1 MNKVLLWVL
10 VLALLMFGPGCV
22 KTEEGAVIKKGGAA
36 EKAPVTQS
44 HEIDKESTIVISAV
58 SDTSVTVSLNNS
70 APVRGVQFTLQGA
83 RISDVRTTPRTGD
96 FMAKFNEENG
106 RIILISLSR
115 AVIAPGTDPIL
126 EIDCEQ
132 PASANISGVKV
143 AK

>member
-1 MNKVLLWVL
+1 M
-10 VLALLMFGPGCV
+10 LAISLGGTSCV
-22 KTEEGAVIKKGGAA
+22 KTDEGAVTKKDEAP
-36 EKAPVTQS
+36 EKAPAAQAY
-44 HEIDKESTIVISAV
+44 EMDKESTIVISAV
-58 SDTSVTVSLNNS
+58 SDTSVTVSLDNS
-70 APVRGVQFTLQGA
+70 VPVRGVQFTLQGA
-83 RISDVRTTPRTGD
+83 KISGVRTTPRTGD

-132 PASANISGVKV
+132 AGSATISGVKV